1 MVGKENVGL
10 ACFSFLFIMWMA
22 CNFHGYNLLYFF
34 SFFSR
39 GFNQSPLAIVFSL
52 MNLLRLIKS
61 EKLHHY
67 AGHSFL
73 HSPRPS
79 RIRSIILLFI
89 HILFMVVTHHS
100 FQSSASL
107 LLTRPFVISFTHS
120 DAYTDMILY
129 IRIHF
134 FIHFVLFL
142 VWFPYYFYSSIIHL
156 TTFSSLLHPL
166 FSVFCF
172 LSSIAV
178 FFTPSP
184 PFISSVYPTLSPFP
198 LHRSFLPSSTSVST
212 HLRNLSSS
220 KFLLS
225 PSRPSLPSLH
235 SYPIFSPL
243 SFFFSSPS
251 SLCAS
256 HC

>member
-1 MVGKENVGL
+1 
-10 ACFSFLFIMWMA
+10 MA
-22 CNFHGYNLLYFF
+22 CNFHGHNLLYFF

-107 LLTRPFVISFTHS
+107 LLTRPFVISFTRSYTYSHRHDSLYTHS
-120 DAYTDMILY
+120 LFHSFRPFLSVIPLLLLLINHPLND
-129 IRIHF
+129 F
-134 FIHFVLFL
+134 FLLASSSIFCLLFL
-142 VWFPYYFYSSIIHL
+142 ILHRR
-156 TTFSSLLHPL
+156 LLHALPSFHFLCLSYPL
-166 FSVFCF
+166 
-172 LSSIAV
+172 
-178 FFTPSP
+178 
-184 PFISSVYPTLSPFP
+184 PFP
-198 LHRSFLPSSTSVST
+198 SSQVFPPVLNIRFYPSS
-212 HLRNLSSS
+212 
-220 KFLLS
+220 
-225 PSRPSLPSLH
+225 
-235 SYPIFSPL
+235 
-243 SFFFSSPS
+243 
-251 SLCAS
+251 
-256 HC
+256 